1 MCVRYEVGQV
11 GSGEKAR
18 RRQRQ
23 RQRGRGTSVRRVYGG
38 CRAQITP
45 LELRAS
51 TQGFCFLSLL
61 SRRTCVPRGFLLF
74 TDDGSVSPCVCVW
87 QRQRRRGRGKEESG
101 VRKQNLSFSQE

>member
-1 MCVRYEVGQV
+1 MCVSGRREVGQV
-11 GSGEKAR
+11 GSGEKAARQR

-51 TQGFCFLSLL
+51 NAGLLLLSLL
-61 SRRTCVPRGFLLF
+61 SRRTCVPRAFLLF
-74 TDDGSVSPCVCVW
+74 TD
-87 QRQRRRGRGKEESG
+87 
-101 VRKQNLSFSQE
+101 